1 MKRIIICLAFFSIIF
16 CTAESCDD
24 EEDATK
30 CSTHTIEYNGFSCRK
45 FSYVNSDETGC
56 TPFPD
61 NAGSQKGFLNIMNGM
76 TKELFSGIPTSLL
89 EVNGINELPQFSSN
103 KESYSK
109 GEEINLTLNELTR
122 SDINLIYSK
131 STCSYYF
138 YGKVW
143 DYLMDFQKNISN
155 YKGYPNITDKNLC
168 FNVKQFSDLKDLV
181 DCGYA
186 EIKYKSGNKE
196 YEVKT
201 CFYIPNNKMP
211 EELGKYLKAKFIDTL
226 MEDDGAIS
234 QTFQLIEQYDE
245 MAKTLK
251 EANANRR
258 AATIKPSYEIV
269 VENKDGK
276 KVKWTDTSS
285 DVEVIDKGNDSN
297 MFKLNI
303 ILLLSLLLF
312 Y

>member
-1 MKRIIICLAFFSIIF
+1 MKRIIICLAFFSLVF
-16 CTAESCDD
+16 CTAESCED

-30 CSTHTIEYNGFSCRK
+30 CSTHTIEYNGFSCCK
-45 FSYVNSDETGC
+45 ISYEDESNCGI
-56 TPFPD
+56 FPD
-61 NAGSQKGFLNIMNGM
+61 NASTQKAYLNLVNGM
-76 TKELFSGIPTSLL
+76 EKEIYSGIPISSRA
-89 EVNGINELPQFSSN
+89 EQDINEQVIQMSSN

-109 GEEINLTLNELTR
+109 GEEIIITLKELTQ
-122 SDINLIYSK
+122 SDINLINSN
-131 STCSYYF
+131 STCSYYY
-138 YGKVW
+138 YGKVF
-143 DYLMDFQKNISN
+143 DYIMEVSQNISN

-168 FNVKQFSDLKDLV
+168 FNAKQFPDLKDLV

-186 EIKYKSGNKE
+186 EIKYKFSNKE
-196 YEVKT
+196 HKVKT

-211 EELGKYLKAKFIDTL
+211 EELGKYLKAEFIDTL
-226 MEDDGAIS
+226 LEGPIS
-234 QTFQLIEQYDE
+234 SIFQSIEQFDE

-258 AATIKPSYEIV
+258 TSTIKPSYEIV

>member
-1 MKRIIICLAFFSIIF
+1 MKRIIICLAFFSIVF

-30 CSTHTIEYNGFSCRK
+30 CSTHTIEYNGFSCHK
-45 FSYVNSDETGC
+45 ISYEDESECGI
-56 TPFPD
+56 FPD
-61 NAGSQKGFLNIMNGM
+61 NASTQKAYFNLVNGM
-76 TKELFSGIPTSLL
+76 EKEIYSGIPISSRA
-89 EVNGINELPQFSSN
+89 EQDINEEVIQMSSN

-109 GEEINLTLNELTR
+109 GEEIKITLKELTQ
-122 SDINLIYSK
+122 SDINLINSN
-131 STCSYYF
+131 STCSYYY
-138 YGKVW
+138 YGKVF
-143 DYLMDFQKNISN
+143 DYFNDLSQNYSN

-168 FNVKQFSDLKDLV
+168 FNAKQFSDLKDLV

-211 EELGKYLKAKFIDTL
+211 EELGKYLKASFIDVI
-226 MEDDGAIS
+226 MADYGYIS

-245 MAKTLK
+245 MAKSLE

-258 AATIKPSYEIV
+258 ASTIEPSYEIV